1 VPVVDL
7 ADYLSDDPDRQIAFI
22 ADLGDAM
29 RGFGFVRLRGHGVAP
44 DLVKAA
50 YDAATA
56 FFHQPVPV
64 KARYVVDGGGGERG
78 YTPFGREHAKGSPV
92 GDLKEF
98 WHTGRELP
106 AGHNLAQ
113 VYPPNLWP
121 TEVPGFR
128 KDMLGLYTALEHA
141 AYILLEALAE
151 YLGEEPDTF
160 GLMVENGNTILRAL
174 RYPPMGAVLGGE
186 GAVRAAAHED
196 INFITLLVTS
206 TSAGLELLTRDGRWL
221 PVNAE
226 PGEIIA
232 DVGDMMSR
240 VTNGFLPSTTHRVVN
255 PDDSDVERY
264 SLPFFVH
271 PRPDTVLRVLP
282 SCVGEGFPE
291 PQPEITGYGFLLER
305 LRELGLVGG

>member
-1 VPVVDL
+1 
-7 ADYLSDDPDRQIAFI
+7 
-22 ADLGDAM
+22 M
-29 RGFGFVRLRGHGVAP
+29 WGFGFVRVRGHGVEAARVAAAYAAARDFFHLP
-44 DLVKAA
+44 EAVKAA
-50 YDAATA
+50 YV
-56 FFHQPVPV
+56 VP
-64 KARYVVDGGGGERG
+64 GGGGERG
-78 YTPFGREHAKGSPV
+78 YTPFGREHAKGAKV

-106 AGHNLAQ
+106 GNHPLAA

-121 TEVPGFR
+121 AEVPAFR
-128 KDMLGLYTALEHA
+128 ADMLALYAALEHA
-141 AYILLEALAE
+141 AHVLLEALAE
-151 YLGEEPDTF
+151 YLGEDPDTF
-160 GLMVENGNTILRAL
+160 GLMVENGNSILRAL
-174 RYPPMGAVLGGE
+174 RYPPLGGGVPIE

-196 INFITLLVTS
+196 INFITLLVSS
-206 TSAGLELLTRDGRWL
+206 TGSGLELLTRDGRWL

-255 PDDSDVERY
+255 PDGQDDERF

-282 SCVGEGFPE
+282 SCVGEGMPE
-291 PQPEITGYGFLLER
+291 PQPDITGYGFLLER